1 MDAETCR
8 TQILSE
14 DYWDFII
21 SAGGGGARLP
31 LPDKEP
37 CYQNA
42 GEGFEIVYLE
52 QSLVNPITYQKYVYN
67 SIPKCFALEDM
78 DTLNAAG
85 ISQVQYYP
93 SLELMGEGIMIGF
106 IDTGIDYTLDI
117 FRKLDGTTRIAGIW
131 DQTIQT
137 GNTPEGLGYGSVYTE
152 EEINAA
158 LKSENPGELV
168 PTEDTE
174 GHGTY
179 LASVACGGGNVEN
192 RFLGA
197 APESVIA
204 MVKMKPAKRY
214 IRDFYGISQN
224 TKCYQENDIMLGVT
238 YLKNLADSY
247 GMPLVLCVALG
258 TNFGGHTG
266 SSALAV
272 MLQVCA
278 NTANHIVVTGTG
290 NEANQ
295 RHHYQGQFQKK
306 EEQKDVEIQ
315 VGEGVEGFSTELWT
329 DIPNLLSV
337 SIISPSGEVLPKISV
352 RQGTAFSFR
361 FVFERT
367 EVYVDNQIVTR
378 FNNSQ
383 LVFVRFRDPVPGI
396 WKVVVS
402 PVRLTVTGGMFHLWL
417 PIKEFMTGE
426 VIFLESNPDT
436 TLTEPSAADSL
447 ITVSHYNGVENSIDI
462 NSGRGYTRQE
472 AVKPDFAAP
481 GVDVTGVL
489 PGGRYIS
496 RTGSSAAAAV
506 TAGASARLAEWLLM
520 QNSRFLGYNTMQ
532 LKGLFILG
540 AERRPD
546 VEYPN
551 REWGYGTLNLYETL
565 RTIREL

>member
-8 TQILSE
+8 KHILSE

-21 SAGGGGARLP
+21 SEGGGKAKLP
-31 LPDKEP
+31 LPSEEP
-37 CYQNA
+37 CFQRA
-42 GEGFEIVYLE
+42 GDGFEMVYLE
-52 QSLVNPITYQKYVYN
+52 QSLVNPINYQKYVYN
-67 SIPKCFALEDM
+67 SIPKCYALEDM
-78 DTLNAAG
+78 DAMNAAG

-93 SLELMGEGIMIGF
+93 SLELMGEGIMVGF
-106 IDTGIDYTLDI
+106 IDTGIDYTIDV
-117 FRKLDGTTRIAGIW
+117 FRNLDGTTRIAGIW

-137 GNTPEGLGYGSVYTE
+137 GNLPEGLGYGSVYTE
-152 EEINAA
+152 EEINEA
-158 LKSENPGELV
+158 LKSETPGELV

-179 LASVACGGGNVEN
+179 LASVACGSGNEAN

-197 APESVIA
+197 APESTIA
-204 MVKMKPAKRY
+204 MVKLKPAKRY
-214 IRDFYGISQN
+214 IREFYGISEN

-266 SSALAV
+266 SSALAI

-278 NTANHIVVTGTG
+278 NTTNCIVVTGTG

-295 RHHYQGQFQKK
+295 RHHYRGQFSNTEKRQ
-306 EEQKDVEIQ
+306 EAEIQ
-315 VGEGVEGFSTELWT
+315 VGDGVEAFSMEMWT
-329 DIPNLLSV
+329 DIPNLMSV
-337 SIISPSGEVLPKISV
+337 SVVSPSGEVLPMVSA
-352 RQGTAFSFR
+352 RQGRAFSFR

-367 EVYVDNQIVTR
+367 EVFVDNQIVTR
-378 FNNSQ
+378 FNTSQ
-383 LVFVRFRDPVPGI
+383 LIFIRFREPVPGI
-396 WKVVVS
+396 WKIVVE
-402 PVRLTVTGGMFHLWL
+402 PLRLTGGVFHIWL

-462 NSGRGYTRQE
+462 NSGRGYTRHE
-472 AVKPDFAAP
+472 AIKPDFAAP
-481 GVDVTGVL
+481 GVDVTGAL
-489 PGGRYIS
+489 PGGRFAS

-506 TAGASARLAEWLLM
+506 TAGASALLAEWLLM

-540 AERRPD
+540 AERRSD

-551 REWGYGTLNLYETL
+551 REWGYGTLNLYGTL
-565 RTIREL
+565 RMIREL

>member
-8 TQILSE
+8 AQILSE

-21 SAGGGGARLP
+21 SSGGGRARLP
-31 LPDKEP
+31 LPDQEP

-52 QSLVNPITYQKYVYN
+52 QSLVQPLTYQKYLYN
-67 SIPKCFALEDM
+67 SIPKCYALEDM
-78 DTLNAAG
+78 DSLNAAG

-93 SLELMGEGIMIGF
+93 SLELMGEGIMVGF

-137 GNTPEGLGYGSVYTE
+137 GNTPEGLGYGSAYTE

-158 LKSENPGELV
+158 LKSGNPKELV

-204 MVKMKPAKRY
+204 MVKMKPAKQY

-224 TKCYQENDIMLGVT
+224 TKCYQENDIMLGVA
-238 YLKNLADSY
+238 YLKNLAASY

-266 SSALAV
+266 SSALAI

-278 NTANHIVVTGTG
+278 NTANNIVVTGTG

-295 RHHYQGQFQKK
+295 RHHYQGQFLEA
-306 EEQKDVEIQ
+306 EEQRDVEIQ
-315 VGEGVEGFSTELWT
+315 VGEGVEGFSLELWT
-329 DIPNLLSV
+329 DIPNLLSISV
-337 SIISPSGEVLPKISV
+337 ISPSGEVLPKISA

-378 FNNSQ
+378 FSSSQ
-383 LVFVRFRDPVPGI
+383 LIFVRFREPAPGI

-402 PVRLTVTGGMFHLWL
+402 PVRLTGGTFHLWL

-481 GVDVTGVL
+481 GVDVTGAL

-506 TAGASARLAEWLLM
+506 TAGASALLAEWLLM

-540 AERRPD
+540 AVRRPD